1 MSTDTVALI
10 VNEVSTGREPADLEK
25 TVGNL
30 RGVQRVEV
38 GKTPQHGM
46 GPSESL
52 AKMVRVTFDA
62 EVTNPQALRSD
73 LETLG
78 YAVTAVAESGE

>member
-10 VNEVSTGREPADLEK
+10 VNEVSTGAEPADLEK

-30 RGVQRVEV
+30 RGVRSVEV
-38 GKTPQHGM
+38 DKTPQHGM
-46 GPSESL
+46 GPSPSL
-52 AKMVRVTFDA
+52 SKMVRVTFDA
-62 EVTNPQALRSD
+62 EVTNPEALRSD

-78 YAVTAVAESGE
+78 FAVTAVAETGE